1 MVMMELKKDDRV
13 IVLKSF
19 IKDADIERNDIQQQ
33 RHSTVHKMFQER
45 IIRHTFER
53 RKKNEIGLL

>member
-1 MVMMELKKDDRV
+1 MIERLFYK
-13 IVLKSF
+13 IF
-19 IKDADIERNDIQQQ
+19 IKDANMGRNDIQQQ
-33 RHSTVHKMFQER
+33 RHSTAHKMFQER